1 MSPERGMLDEL
12 RNRELDRA
20 KMEGAAE
27 SHFKLLSTT
36 ARHAQSHS
44 AGYGP
49 VPVTQLRNSERSFTA
64 QKQSLTRCAWYE
76 NPETI
81 QLWVAE
87 APAAFPTNSQAICP
101 NEANRASN
109 AATQICGLGRAC
121 NSGWVGNEN
130 VLGMA
135 ANLKS

>member
-1 MSPERGMLDEL
+1 MSGSRIWAPTSRPSDDVANG
-12 RNRELDRA
+12 RVARELTVA
-20 KMEGAAE
+20 SA
-27 SHFKLLSTT
+27 LLI
-36 ARHAQSHS
+36 RWDIAQ
-44 AGYGP
+44 
-49 VPVTQLRNSERSFTA
+49 QRS
-64 QKQSLTRCAWYE
+64 SRRCAWSD
-76 NPETI
+76 NPRAG
-81 QLWVAE
+81 QRWGAD